1 MVILFRAD
9 CSICLYSIERKND
22 RWASI
27 HTRIQSLHHKLTVSG
42 EERHLLVLRW
52 AGFISFCAS
61 DRYGW
66 RALCCWVLLSAV
78 HSSLFMK
85 VIYLERLER
94 IPTDLIR
101 RFIWISEFV
110 WNTVVRVK
118 VAQLLFRKLYA
129 SLNKILE
136 KCQI

>member
-1 MVILFRAD
+1 MGF
-9 CSICLYSIERKND
+9 Y
-22 RWASI
+22 I
-27 HTRIQSLHHKLTVSG
+27 HTTPVFTSQINHF
-42 EERHLLVLRW
+42 LRRTSSVGVTLGRFYP
-52 AGFISFCAS
+52 APEQISFCAS

-85 VIYLERLER
+85 VIYLERLEG

-110 WNTVVRVK
+110 C
-118 VAQLLFRKLYA
+118 
-129 SLNKILE
+129 LE
-136 KCQI
+136 YSGQSQGCSALIQEIICGS

>member
-1 MVILFRAD
+1 MLLGPAFS
-9 CSICLYSIERKND
+9 CS
-22 RWASI
+22 
-27 HTRIQSLHHKLTVSG
+27 
-42 EERHLLVLRW
+42 
-52 AGFISFCAS
+52 FITFHEG
-61 DRYGW
+61 YIW
-66 RALCCWVLLSAV
+66 NAL
-78 HSSLFMK
+78 
-85 VIYLERLER
+85 R

-118 VAQLLFRKLYA
+118 VARLLFRKLYA